1 LMPMAAATT
10 STRMSAGI
18 QVRTANYCRQAT
30 GSAGSLTRI
39 ELAAVAAGVGE
50 RAHYAGPGCRTGR
63 PASLCI
69 ARASLAVV
77 PEVPLS
83 LHPDYVTHVEC
94 AWPSRK
100 TLRPRSATTVRYGGA
115 PLLDRAG
122 IPIALG

>member
-1 LMPMAAATT
+1 MLIATATT

-39 ELAAVAAGVGE
+39 VLAAVAAGVGE
-50 RAHYAGPGCRTGR
+50 RAHYAGPGCTTGR

-69 ARASLAVV
+69 ARATLAVV

-94 AWPSRK
+94 AWAFPEDVAAQERYPCSIWRRAALGTAPESPSR
-100 TLRPRSATTVRYGGA
+100 
-115 PLLDRAG
+115 
-122 IPIALG
+122 